1 MTRSSKFD
9 SADFRS
15 RKVATE
21 AVATSFKPEVETS
34 DEAVAKDRNYV
45 AGYAHGLFIKAGGAE
60 IRAVTGE
67 PGFEPYFTQGEKD
80 ALADLPPA
88 VQSPALRE
96 AFNRSQSERARLEIP
111 PTRAAS
117 PNINT
122 NAQQAKVAQPPE
134 KAKQTPAKPSGKAAQ
149 KQTPSKPARLT
160 DDAIVINTKARL
172 RAAVLKVMPEYLLA
186 LIADTQPSPAEIAR
200 YNNFKQQA
208 DILRAAEAIEGA
220 VAAVVTAINP
230 LVGAIAGVV
239 AAATSAT
246 LEVMAKD
253 IDRYVAP
260 WTLKNSG
267 LTGDNAVKSM
277 QKMVYTYR
285 GFTSINY
292 GDAPNRI
299 YGIRVFNEP
308 QKSEDFDDYID
319 GLLDKASKVLQI
331 PMLSRYFSVNVSTER
346 LPLEDRDNE
355 KRDNYAGRVVAQY
368 LPSELEK
375 IIAEIPPA
383 SP

>member
-1 MTRSSKFD
+1 MTRSSNFD
-9 SADFRS
+9 SADFRP
-15 RKVATE
+15 RKVVSE
-21 AVATSFKPEVETS
+21 KVDMSVETEKETDDDS
-34 DEAVAKDRNYV
+34 VGQERNYV

-67 PGFEPYFTQGEKD
+67 PGFEPYFIQGEKD

-88 VQSPALRE
+88 VQSPALLE
-96 AFNRSQSERARLEIP
+96 AFSASQREKARQEAGPAEAAP
-111 PTRAAS
+111 PDV
-117 PNINT
+117 
-122 NAQQAKVAQPPE
+122 K
-134 KAKQTPAKPSGKAAQ
+134 KDAKQTKVAKPATEQSKEAPPAEASAKAAQ
-149 KQTPSKPARLT
+149 KKPPSKPARAT
-160 DDAIVINTKARL
+160 DDQIVINTKARL

-186 LIADTQPSPAEIAR
+186 LIADTQPSPEEIAR
-200 YNNFKQQA
+200 YNNYKQQA
-208 DILRAAEAIEGA
+208 DILRAAETIEGA

-230 LVGAIAGVV
+230 IAGAVAGV
-239 AAATSAT
+239 AAAATSAT
-246 LEVMAKD
+246 MEVMAKD

-277 QKMVYTYR
+277 QKVVYTYR

-299 YGIRVFNEP
+299 YGIRVFSNA
-308 QKSEDFDDYID
+308 QKSEEFDDYID
-319 GLLDKASKVLQI
+319 SLLDSASKALQI
-331 PMLSRYFSVNVSTER
+331 PMLSRYFCVNVITEK
-346 LPLEDRDNE
+346 LPLADRDNE

-375 IIAEIPPA
+375 IIAEIPP
-383 SP
+383 